1 MLGASQR
8 QKDDRDHKFG
18 KDFNLISEVIA
29 TGRGVGAKK
38 LFYSMLAH
46 HKDLFRRVTE
56 SVLYGPE
63 FDLIVADYQQSLPRM
78 LTAAKI
84 DTVEL
89 RDVNI
94 ESRNR
99 DTGKNKKV
107 AVKLFRFH
115 SDLTRD
121 EIFERIKSHGCFR
134 FGWIEELLALAKK
147 YPDLQKLFPIISLD
161 YYWEHSNKQWVAGLD
176 FIQKKGRRFALRML
190 KPQWPK
196 ERFYFIAVLN
206 ED

>member
-1 MLGASQR
+1 MNGASQKKEKEER
-8 QKDDRDHKFG
+8 FG
-18 KDFNLISEVIA
+18 TDFNLISEVII
-29 TGRGVGAKK
+29 TGKGVGARK

-46 HKDLFRRVTE
+46 HKDLFRRVIKL
-56 SVLYGPE
+56 VLYEPE
-63 FDLIVADYQQSLPRM
+63 FDIVVTDYQQPLRGM

-89 RDVNI
+89 RGIDI

-99 DTGKNKKV
+99 STGKNKRV

-115 SDLTRD
+115 SDLTRE
-121 EIFERIKSHGCFR
+121 EIFKRINSHGCFR
-134 FGWIEELLALAKK
+134 FSWIEELLALAKK

-161 YYWEHSNKQWVAGLD
+161 WYWEGANKQWVAGLD
-176 FIQKKGRRFALRML
+176 FTREKGRRFALRIL
-190 KPQWPK
+190 RPQWPK
-196 ERFYFIAVLN
+196 ERFYFLAVLN